1 MGSGL
6 SPARL
11 FAVLL
16 SLVILTG
23 CNPERIDEEGQVAA
37 RLGEGVNEFAHSF
50 IHSFTHSFLHSDEY
64 LLNVYYVPAAFHALD
79 NVASLE

>member
-6 SPARL
+6 WPARL

-23 CNPERIDEEGQVAA
+23 CNLGRIDEEGQVAA
-37 RLGEGVNEFAHSF
+37 RPGEGVNEFAHSF
-50 IHSFTHSFLHSDEY
+50 IHSPIPSFIQINIY
-64 LLNVYYVPAAFHALD
+64 
-79 NVASLE
+79 